1 MSIQQASDPPH
12 SNYSN
17 LSAGSLAEPGI
28 YVVSHRVHVV
38 PHEVIIRRPMI
49 LPHCKICGNVRYSWK
64 CSLPQ
69 DIEESD
75 FFFDVNPVPISLFAR
90 VLANAAAYCRSADA
104 SGSPGGS
111 SANGRAGFN
120 EVLRNTVRL

>member
-1 MSIQQASDPPH
+1 MAAATPRKIIEYWLELIEHKLFIAGREGEVSMQQASDSRY

-28 YVVSHRVHVV
+28 YVVSHRVHAV
-38 PHEVIIRRPMI
+38 PHEVIIRRSMI

-69 DIEESD
+69 DIEEND

-90 VLANAAAYCRSADA
+90 VLAN
-104 SGSPGGS
+104 
-111 SANGRAGFN
+111 
-120 EVLRNTVRL
+120 TVV

>member
-1 MSIQQASDPPH
+1 MQQASDPRYSH
-12 SNYSN
+12 DSN

-49 LPHCKICGNVRYSWK
+49 LPHCKVCGDVRFSWK

-90 VLANAAAYCRSADA
+90 VLANAAAYYRSADCLDTPNA
-104 SGSPGGS
+104 SAHRKSES
-111 SANGRAGFN
+111 KAIAC
-120 EVLRNTVRL
+120 LAY